1 MKALAFG
8 VAVVLMAGA
17 AARTDEPQTIDE
29 RKADSPLVLSGR
41 VIEKDGGTPVAGAA
55 VVIAWSDAMAG
66 WTGPNGEIPPP
77 VLGENTARTDGD
89 GRYRLI
95 VPPEQVAGRLIG
107 NMVVRVAHPDFVP
120 RRWDVGGL
128 YNLRNGGKSGGGA
141 VPDTITLERG
151 VEYRARVV
159 RADGKPAVG
168 VSYQFSNWVIE
179 GNADLKG
186 RTDTEGR
193 IRLRMPKASSLA
205 VYIPRGEDTAPFER
219 FWGVDHKPA
228 RPEDYAP
235 DDLGV
240 IRLGP
245 GLTLAGRALDLDGKP
260 IAGQPLLLTNRYNHS
275 PRVVVTDADGRF
287 RFTLL
292 RPGSYEIKGEGPDEH
307 FLGCPVTRHS
317 LGLNRVIRPV
327 DVYLKEGVEPGPV
340 ELHEAETVLI
350 QVQIEGVREQ
360 LPQGVF
366 AKSALGDP
374 FRERVRVYGTL
385 PNSAGVDRPD
395 HGPGMVDFSGPSA
408 KTVTNEAP
416 PDTRYGLSWGVSGR
430 ADAAGRVALKAIKG
444 LRHARL
450 LVHHQGPGRV
460 AYKMRLGSGSPWRD
474 TSLGWLGTLES
485 DRRAITVRGYR
496 AATVVA
502 TIHTEGGE
510 PPPADAQA
518 QVDALQERFIDGF
531 DASPY
536 LKPEE
541 SVGLDLAFFQKGAEG
556 EFRAEGLYPD
566 HEYAFFARATGYV
579 PLRIEHRSV
588 REGNLAELTLVMR
601 KTAPPPNVGAPA
613 PPFSVKL
620 TDGRSLSLG
629 DLRGKFVLVH
639 FWSPLGYPALNVI
652 EPFRAVHERFG
663 KDDRLVMLGFC
674 LAHNPEGAARVITA
688 QRTTWPQA
696 VLRDALDDP
705 LVQDYPQTGAVLIGP
720 DGKVVARDL
729 TGDKIGEAVV
739 RALGAR

>member
-1 MKALAFG
+1 M
-8 VAVVLMAGA
+8 
-17 AARTDEPQTIDE
+17 
-29 RKADSPLVLSGR
+29 
-41 VIEKDGGTPVAGAA
+41 
-55 VVIAWSDAMAG
+55 
-66 WTGPNGEIPPP
+66 
-77 VLGENTARTDGD
+77 
-89 GRYRLI
+89 
-95 VPPEQVAGRLIG
+95 
-107 NMVVRVAHPDFVP
+107 
-120 RRWDVGGL
+120 
-128 YNLRNGGKSGGGA
+128 
-141 VPDTITLERG
+141 
-151 VEYRARVV
+151 V

-168 VSYQFSNWVIE
+168 VPYEFSNWNGE
-179 GNADLKG
+179 GNPDLKG
-186 RTDTEGR
+186 RTDAGGR

-205 VYIPRGEDTAPFER
+205 VYIPRGEDTAPFTR
-219 FWGVDHKPA
+219 FWGVDRKPE

-245 GLTLAGRALDLDGKP
+245 GLTLAGRALDLAGKP
-260 IAGQPLLLTNRYNHS
+260 IAGQPLMLTSRYNRG
-275 PRVVVTDADGRF
+275 PRVAVTDADGRF

-292 RPGSYEIKGEGPDEH
+292 RPGSYEIQGEGPDEH
-307 FLGCPVTRHS
+307 LFGCPVPRQS

-350 QVQIEGVREQ
+350 QVRIEGARGE

-374 FRERVRVYGTL
+374 SNNPFDPFREQVIVYGTL

-395 HGPGMVDFSGPSA
+395 PGPGMVDFSGPSA
-408 KTVTNEAP
+408 KTVYNEAP
-416 PDTRYGLSWGVSGR
+416 PDTRYGLSWRVSGR
-430 ADAAGRVALKAIKG
+430 ADAAGRVALRALKG

-450 LVHHQGPGRV
+450 WVHYQGPMRV
-460 AYKMRLGSGSPWRD
+460 AYKMRLGPGSPWRD

-496 AATVVA
+496 TATAVA
-502 TIHTEGGE
+502 TIRTEGGE

-518 QVDALQERFIDGF
+518 QVDALQESFIDGF

-536 LKPEE
+536 LEPEE
-541 SVGLDLAFFQKGAEG
+541 SVGHDLAFFQKGDDGA
-556 EFRAEGLYPD
+556 FRAEGLNPD

-579 PLRIEHRSV
+579 PLRVEHRSV
-588 REGNLAELTLVMR
+588 HEGNLAELTLVMR
-601 KTAPPPNVGAPA
+601 KTAPPPTVGAPA

-639 FWSPLGYPALNVI
+639 FWFPVISPDLNLI
-652 EPFRAVHERFG
+652 EPFRAVHDRFG

-674 LAHNPEGAARVITA
+674 LAHHPEGAARVITA
-688 QRTTWPQA
+688 QRITWPQA
-696 VLRDALDDP
+696 VLRDALNDP
-705 LVQDYPQTGAVLIGP
+705 MVQDYPQTGAVLIGP

-729 TGDKIGEAVV
+729 TGDKIGEAVA
-739 RALGAR
+739 RAIGAR